1 MRSADKL
8 TTEQA
13 AHVQFVCVDIDDTLT
28 QEGKLLPEAFA
39 ALWKLRN
46 AGIGVI
52 PVTGRPAGWCDLIV
66 RQWPVEAVIGENGAF
81 VFYTQE
87 GIQKELHHPS
97 IAPEKVRRRL
107 DTVKRAVLA
116 EVEDS
121 RIAKDQR
128 FRLYDLAIDF
138 REDPPRLGLDIAEQI
153 ADICRRFG
161 AKARISS
168 IHVNTWFGEY
178 DKLEMVKFFF
188 SHRWNI
194 DIQKNR
200 DLVLFCGDSPND
212 EPMFSFF
219 PLSCAVANI
228 KPMLRLIENTPE
240 FVTKE
245 PYGKGFAELT
255 DIILDTK
262 RYRKK

>member
-1 MRSADKL
+1 MR
-8 TTEQA
+8 
-13 AHVQFVCVDIDDTLT
+13 FVCVDIDDTLT
-28 QEGKLLPEAFA
+28 QDGKLLPEAFA
-39 ALWKLRN
+39 ALWKLKN
-46 AGIGVI
+46 ADIAVV

-81 VFYTQE
+81 AFYTQE
-87 GIQKELHHPS
+87 GMLKELHHPS
-97 IAPEKVRRRL
+97 IAPEEIRSRL
-107 DTVKRAVLA
+107 DAVRRAVLA

-138 REDPPRLGLDIAEQI
+138 REDPPILGFDIAEQI

-178 DKLEMVKFFF
+178 DKLEMVKVFFR
-188 SHRWNI
+188 HRWNI
-194 DIQKNR
+194 DIQKHRNQ
-200 DLVLFCGDSPND
+200 VLFCGDSPND
-212 EPMFSFF
+212 EPMFGFF

-228 KPMLRLIENTPE
+228 RPMLRLIENAPE
-240 FVTKE
+240 FITKE
-245 PYGKGFAELT
+245 SYGKGFAELV
-255 DIILDTK
+255 DIILN
-262 RYRKK
+262 KKASPKKK